1 MRRFSTL
8 KTLAL
13 AAGMMLTG
21 TQTAGA
27 KADSPSSGNIVI
39 SKVFYSGSKRI
50 DGQTPVNYM
59 RHLYIQLYNNSANE
73 VELQGM
79 YVALANTDG
88 GTAGWL
94 ASDMTAET
102 KITPIDA
109 EAEINMSGKAVVKQ
123 IMQIS
128 PDASYIVQPGQSVVI
143 VNCAIDHSEI
153 AAGGVN
159 LSGADFEVKSTNN
172 GFNYHNDAV
181 PEIKLVHTFGT
192 SDFINFMNPGPDGIV
207 LLQKDAN
214 ITRKTY
220 GKGKTTGNTY
230 VIVDMYKS
238 VDAVDIVLQKTPSA
252 DNKRFTDSYD
262 AGYTCTTDP
271 GTFSGQAVVRKTAF
285 ICPDGRKVLFDTDN
299 SSVDFES
306 TTDLS
311 IRSYSEEVSGL
322 DETQSITIPESGYL
336 AINPAKPFCG
346 PKDVTFSY
354 VNVSN
359 NAATTDMTYYQYAG
373 NEQLLIA
380 GTWIAIAQPGTYD
393 LKLST
398 SQGTMKTRSSGLS
411 WSDED
416 ELTLSGSKANSMI
429 YKFQNT
435 AGQIGFKRVTATTEG
450 KYNHA
455 TFSDGDRMYY
465 AISEAIADKI
475 AAKNGATDH
484 TNLEFIAWH
493 GAEPVP
499 TGITNVNAANA
510 ENMVIYNLQ
519 GVRLN
524 QLQKG
529 LNIVNGKKV
538 VMK

>member
-1 MRRFSTL
+1 MRRISTL

-21 TQTAGA
+21 IQPCL
-27 KADSPSSGNIVI
+27 ADAVKPENGNVVI
-39 SKVFYSGSKRI
+39 SKVFYSGSKYEAE
-50 DGQTPVNYM
+50 GKSKNYM
-59 RHLYIQLYNNSANE
+59 FHLYIELYNNSANE
-73 VELQGM
+73 IDLQGM
-79 YVALANTDG
+79 YVAMANSD
-88 GTAGWL
+88 AVANAWL
-94 ASDMTAET
+94 ASDMTSNN
-102 KITPIDA
+102 KITLTDGTEVSA
-109 EAEINMSGKAVVKQ
+109 SGKAVVKQ
-123 IMQIS
+123 IFQIS
-128 PDASYIVQPGQSVVI
+128 PDASYIIKPGQSVVL
-143 VNCAIDHSEI
+143 VNSAINHEVVGFDLTS
-153 AAGGVN
+153 
-159 LSGADFEVKSTNN
+159 ADFEVKSQHTS
-172 GFNYHNDAV
+172 YKDIHNSNV
-181 PEIKLVHTFGT
+181 PELNLAVSYGTVTFL
-192 SDFINFMNPGPDGIV
+192 NFLNPGPDGIV

-220 GKGKTTGNTY
+220 AKGKTSGNEYT
-230 VIVDMYKS
+230 VVDMYKS
-238 VDAVDIVLQKTPSA
+238 IDCVDIVRQKEPKA
-252 DNKRFTDSYD
+252 DEKRFTDSYD
-262 AGYTCTTDP
+262 AGFTATESTETY
-271 GTFSGQAVVRKTAF
+271 SGQALVRKTAF
-285 ICPDGRKVLFDTDN
+285 ICPDGRKVLFDTNN
-299 SSVDFES
+299 SSVDFET

-311 IRSYSEEVSGL
+311 LRTYSDVVSGL

-336 AINPAKPFCG
+336 AINPDKPFCG
-346 PKDVTFSY
+346 PKDITFSF

-373 NEQLLIA
+373 DEQLLIK

-411 WSDED
+411 WCDEN
-416 ELTLSGSKANSMI
+416 ELTLTGSKKDNMI

-435 AGQIGFKRVTATTEG
+435 KNQVGFKRVPATTEG
-450 KYNHA
+450 KYNYA

-465 AISEAIADKI
+465 AISDAIADKI

-499 TGITNVNAANA
+499 TGITNVNAVNA

-519 GVRLN
+519 GVRMN